1 MRLCTIWFNK
11 SYLNL
16 RYTVKVFAA
25 IFVSKAL
32 RQKHSGFKCSQKRN
46 LVFALCSGKFI
57 VKVLFEM
64 SKSGSYEA
72 QFVFTGLFLMS

>member
-32 RQKHSGFKCSQKRN
+32 
-46 LVFALCSGKFI
+46 
-57 VKVLFEM
+57 
-64 SKSGSYEA
+64 SKSIQALSVRRGEIWCSFCA
-72 QFVFTGLFLMS
+72 LVNLS